1 MTAFFCGTMTR
12 LHVGEQSRRQVS
24 EQMNNIGWKT
34 ITGGILGVLGWA
46 FAQDPITV
54 ETIVQGLGMILG
66 IIGARH
72 AVAKRTR

>member
-1 MTAFFCGTMTR
+1 
-12 LHVGEQSRRQVS
+12 
-24 EQMNNIGWKT
+24 MNNIGWKT